1 VAALDVRAL
10 AALTPSAYQALVPG
24 TALARA
30 GFDGLRRNAA
40 YALGAARDAG
50 ARPVLEALCSD
61 ESAAVQEA
69 ARWALS
75 RLAA

>member
-1 VAALDVRAL
+1 VAALGVRAL
-10 AALTPSAYQALVPG
+10 AALSREEYQALVPG

-50 ARPVLEALCSD
+50 ARGVLQALSED
-61 ESAAVQEA
+61 SSPIVQEA
-69 ARWALS
+69 ARWALE
-75 RLAA
+75 RLPP